1 MRPGEERVCVQA
13 TGRLLPLPIEGKCKV
28 LLINITEGVCC
39 GILH

>member
-13 TGRLLPLPIEGKCKV
+13 TGRLLPIEGKCKV